1 MPSSRRVMLMAAISG
16 LLSYGLL
23 SLAGDMPAW
32 LLLPS
37 DLFRYAPGFVFGALV
52 LQMGTQGLGRCV
64 AIVLACGLIWYV
76 TFKFAGHLVM
86 EYDQSTLLACG
97 VAGGLGAWLVSL
109 LVRLL
114 KPRRLS
120 LLAMLMAFVAGT
132 FGGCLIGQALL
143 QSELTA
149 FAHFLLMAGFV
160 AWQMGVGGAMLLV
173 DELGENEYHA

>member
-1 MPSSRRVMLMAAISG
+1 MASISG
-16 LLSYGLL
+16 LLSYGLI
-23 SLAGDMPAW
+23 SLAGDMPVW
-32 LLLPS
+32 LPLPS

-64 AIVLACGLIWYV
+64 AIVLACGLIWFV
-76 TFKFAGHLVM
+76 TFKVAGHLVV
-86 EYDQSTLLACG
+86 EYDKSTLLACG

-143 QSELTA
+143 EPDLTA
-149 FAHFLLMAGFV
+149 FAQLLLIAGFV
-160 AWQMGVGGAMLLV
+160 AWQMGVGSAMLLV

>member
-1 MPSSRRVMLMAAISG
+1 MPSSRRVMWMASVSG
-16 LLSYGLL
+16 LLSYGLI
-23 SLAGDMPAW
+23 SLAGNMPAW
-32 LLLPS
+32 LPLPS

-52 LQMGTQGLGRCV
+52 LQMGTQGVGRRV
-64 AIVLACGLIWYV
+64 AIVLSCGLIWYL
-76 TFKFAGHLVM
+76 TFKLAGHLVM

-143 QSELTA
+143 QPELLVLGQV
-149 FAHFLLMAGFV
+149 LLVAGFV
-160 AWQMGVGGAMLLV
+160 AWQVGVGAAMLLI